1 MNEINQNVASLL
13 KVAIGSWSG
22 QEEMADPSGGTEQM
36 HARGAFENQ
45 PALGGMGMTGSYQQQ
60 IDTITTMYCQTTYR
74 FDPDGGVLMTWIP
87 SSGDACIFRGTLRDG
102 TIQVSRTD
110 DQGMNH
116 RIESDY
122 RTPGVVHVT
131 ATIAGDQMPEMVL
144 FTGRYELL
152 QGNHQTAASS

>member
-1 MNEINQNVASLL
+1 MNEINQNITKLL
-13 KVAIGSWSG
+13 NAATGSWSG
-22 QEEMADPSGGTEQM
+22 QEEMADPSGGTEPI

-60 IDTITTMYCQTTYR
+60 IDTTTTMHCQTTYR

-87 SSGDACIFRGTLRDG
+87 SNGDACIFRGTLRDG

-110 DQGMNH
+110 EQGMIH

-122 RTPGVVHVT
+122 STPGVARMT
-131 ATIAGDQMPEMVL
+131 STITGDQMPEMVL
-144 FTGRYELL
+144 FTGRYVLL
-152 QGNHQTAASS
+152 QGDHQEAESS